1 MNTIL
6 PKSVPRPRRRG
17 SAGIIEQR
25 HASAFSTPGATA
37 LLGWACLLACSAACG
52 GTQLAPPDGSV
63 GADENASAAESS
75 GDDSSA
81 PGDGSSQGAD
91 SPPTTSVAP
100 PDAMVETQRCTLGLS
115 RTTGGSGGSCSTELS
130 EQCVGGDGAA
140 VEGGP
145 TPPRT
150 RRSATATRAG
160 RGRAFARKPAGRS
173 EAGTRPS
180 RMPAA
185 LPGAA
190 TPAPCGA
197 LAATRLLRHSEARPS
212 PWMQA

>member
-140 VEGGP
+140 VEGGSDTTAYSALCHCETSGKGTCVCTETGGTVGGRNETVPYAGCSSGCSDTGAVWSACGYP
-145 TPPRT
+145 TP
-150 RRSATATRAG
+150 
-160 RGRAFARKPAGRS
+160 
-173 EAGTRPS
+173 
-180 RMPAA
+180 
-185 LPGAA
+185 
-190 TPAPCGA
+190 TP
-197 LAATRLLRHSEARPS
+197 
-212 PWMQA
+212 